1 MPLFVSEN
9 DLEYYINN
17 LSDWINKDLELD
29 KVFNLLMNT
38 KTDLTF
44 YPVGDLVN
52 KLSNYGKDNII
63 HKDEIKY
70 NKNKNLKIKQF
81 LFDINENRFEIRKNL
96 NVNDETPIIETCET
110 VNKIKEKIDN
120 EILINNIKLIDVKVE
135 QNEKYD

>member
-1 MPLFVSEN
+1 M
-9 DLEYYINN
+9 
-17 LSDWINKDLELD
+17 K
-29 KVFNLLMNT
+29 T

-96 NVNDETPIIETCET
+96 NVNELAPIQPT
-110 VNKIKEKIDN
+110 
-120 EILINNIKLIDVKVE
+120 
-135 QNEKYD
+135 

>member
-29 KVFNLLMNT
+29 KVFNLLMKT
-38 KTDLTF
+38 KNDLTF

-120 EILINNIKLIDVKVE
+120 EILINNIKLIDVKLE

>member
-1 MPLFVSEN
+1 M
-9 DLEYYINN
+9 
-17 LSDWINKDLELD
+17 K
-29 KVFNLLMNT
+29 T

>member
-9 DLEYYINN
+9 DLEYNINN

-29 KVFNLLMNT
+29 KVFNLLMKT